1 MSASSAE
8 RQVAVVE
15 GYRKVLLA
23 CCEQERYA
31 DFEHLKRQIDSFEDD
46 RGKLLHLVRINII
59 WPLS

>member
-1 MSASSAE
+1 MSASSVE

-31 DFEHLKRQIDSFEDD
+31 DFEHFKQQIDSFEDD
-46 RGKLLHLVRINII
+46 RGKLGHLILVRI
-59 WPLS
+59 